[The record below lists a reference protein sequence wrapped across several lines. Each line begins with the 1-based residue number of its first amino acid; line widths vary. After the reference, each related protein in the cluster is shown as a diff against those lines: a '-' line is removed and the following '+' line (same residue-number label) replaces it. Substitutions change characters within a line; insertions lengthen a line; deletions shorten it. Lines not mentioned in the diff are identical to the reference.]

1 MLRRYRLWS
10 LLFLASIASLLLL
23 PMSARAQHA
32 DQRTDAFRS
41 ARCMFELPD
50 GAVEGR
56 DVECGYLTV
65 PERHG
70 QPDGPT
76 IELAVAIIKS
86 QSANPAPDP
95 LVMLQGG
102 PGGSTIDTYAAT
114 LLSERPLQ
122 FDRDIVLFDQRG
134 TLYSRPALQCPETT
148 QLLLE
153 TIDKQ
158 LSDEE
163 EQRQSEA
170 VLAAC
175 HDRLVREGADLA
187 DYDSVENADDVEAL
201 RVALGYSAINLYG
214 VSYGTLLAL
223 HVMRQHPD
231 ALRSVILDAVV
242 PTQTNFVLQVPQS
255 QERAFAELFGACAAD
270 TNCNA
275 AYPNLEQVFFQLV
288 DTWNKNPV
296 RVPLTD
302 PETGT
307 TYQAVFDGDML
318 IDATFQML
326 YGTALIPALP
336 KMIYDA
342 REGKYTFLSPVFS
355 FLLFDR
361 TFSEGM
367 YYSVLCAEDAD
378 FSPADVPLD
387 GVRPEFAKD
396 ARESAQL
403 FLDTCQRWN
412 VPPLEPIVDAPVVS
426 DIPTLVL
433 NGRFDPI
440 TPPAFGQTAAQ
451 TLSRSYVVTFPN
463 TGHGALLDS
472 PCATSIAGSFLAE
485 PERQPDISCVNQLTA
500 PVFFTPANT
509 LMSPGIQRVLATL
522 NDGSYG
528 LLLVLLLSLLLLL
541 SFVVIWPLGW
551 IIRLARGLPAERR
564 PAAWIA
570 RGVAALAALLSLI
583 FVVGVTVALFR
594 TEDENNILLFLGL
607 PRAYAPLFTLPL
619 IIVLLVLGM
628 LIFAALAWRRSFW
641 SVWGRLY
648 YTLLTLSA
656 LGVAG
661 VLLWWGLPGALVDI

>member
-10 LLFLASIASLLLL
+10 LVFLISITLLL
-23 PMSARAQHA
+23 PPGFVVARQVA
-32 DQRTDAFRS
+32 QRTNAFRS
-41 ARCMFELPD
+41 APCMFELPA

-65 PERHG
+65 PERYG

-76 IELAVAIIKS
+76 IQLAVAIIKS
-86 QSANPAPDP
+86 RAANPAPDP

-114 LLSERPLQ
+114 LLSQRPLQ
-122 FDRDIVLFDQRG
+122 FDRDIILFDQRG
-134 TLYSRPALQCPETT
+134 TLYSRPNLQCPETITLLT
-148 QLLLE
+148 Q
-153 TIDKQ
+153 TIEKQ

-170 VLAAC
+170 ALAAC

-187 DYDSVENADDVEAL
+187 DYDRVENADDVEAL
-201 RVALGYSAINLYG
+201 RVALGYDTINLYG

-223 HVMRQHPD
+223 HVMRQHPN

-255 QERAFAELFGACAAD
+255 QERAFAELFRACAAD
-270 TNCNA
+270 ADCNA

-288 DTWNKNPV
+288 DAWNKNPA

-302 PETGT
+302 PQTNT

-318 IDATFQML
+318 IEATFQML
-326 YGTALIPALP
+326 YATSLIPALP

-342 REGKYTFLSPVFS
+342 REGKYTFLSSVFP

-378 FSPADVPLD
+378 FSPSDVPLN
-387 GVRPEFAKD
+387 GVRPAFAKD

-412 VPPLEPIVDAPVVS
+412 VPPLEPIVDAPVTS
-426 DIPTLVL
+426 NIPTLVL

-472 PCATSIAGSFLAE
+472 PCATSIAGSFLAD
-485 PERQPDISCVNQLTA
+485 PQRQPDISCVNQLTA

-509 LMSPGIQRVLATL
+509 LMSPSIQRLLATL
-522 NDGSYG
+522 NDNSFG

-551 IIRLARGLPAERR
+551 IIRLARGQPAERR
-564 PAAWIA
+564 SLAWIA
-570 RGVAALAALLSLI
+570 RGAAVLAGLLSLV

-594 TEDENNILLFLGL
+594 TENENSILLFLGL
-607 PRAYAPLFTLPL
+607 PGAYAPLFVLP
-619 IIVLLVLGM
+619 IVIVLLVLGM
-628 LIFAALAWRRSFW
+628 LIFAVLAWRRSFW

-648 YTLLTLSA
+648 YTLLTLSG
-656 LGVAG
+656 LSVAG
-661 VLLWWGLPGALVDI
+661 VLLWWGLPGAPFGA